1 METIKLKVGDIKP
14 YERNAKKHDEKQIK
28 NVMESIK
35 QFGFVQPVVVDKDN
49 VLIIGHCRLIAAK
62 RLQMREIDAVV
73 AKDLTQEQVDK
84 LRLLDNKLNE
94 SDWDFDLLLEDIP
107 TLDFDGFDI
116 DWNLP
121 EVENPAEEVVEDE
134 PPALPEEAKAILGD
148 IYEIGGVHRLIC
160 GDSTDPATI
169 ERLMD
174 GAKAD
179 MLLTDPPYNVDYV
192 GKTKD
197 ALKIQNDKMD
207 NDSFRQFL
215 RDAFSAADAVMRA
228 GAVFYIWHADSEG
241 YNFRGACA
249 DNDWKVRECLI
260 WNKNSMV
267 LGRQDYQWKHE
278 PCLYGWKDGASHLW
292 ASDRK
297 QVTVLDFDRPTR
309 ADLHPTMKPIALF
322 AYQIGNNTHE
332 GDAVLDLFGGS
343 GTTLMACE
351 QLKRKSYSCELDPKY
366 VDVIVQRYINFKG
379 SDEDVFLLRDGQRIP
394 YKDVK

>member
-1 METIKLKVGDIKP
+1 METINMKLGDIHP
-14 YERNAKKHDEKQIK
+14 YERNAKKHDERQIK

-62 RLQMREIDAVV
+62 RLQMREIPVV
-73 AKDLTQEQVDK
+73 KADSLKQEDVDR

-94 SDWDFDLLLEDIP
+94 SEWDIDLLLEDIP
-107 TLDFDGFDI
+107 TLDFSDFDI
-116 DWNLP
+116 DWELP
-121 EVENPAEEVVEDE
+121 ELDDMTSDEVIEDE
-134 PPALPEEAKAILGD
+134 PPELPEVAKALLGD
-148 IYEIGGVHRLIC
+148 IYEIGGAHRLIC
-160 GDSTDPATI
+160 GDSTDTETI
-169 ERLMD
+169 KQLMD

-179 MLLTDPPYNVDYV
+179 LLLTDPPYNVDYV

-215 RDAFSAADAVMRA
+215 RDAFKSADEVMRA

-241 YNFRGACA
+241 YNFRGACG
-249 DNDWKVRECLI
+249 DVDWKVRECLI

-309 ADLHPTMKPIALF
+309 AELHPTMKPIALF
-322 AYQIGNNTHE
+322 AYQISNNTHE
-332 GDAVLDLFGGS
+332 GDVVLDLFGGS

-366 VDVIVQRYINFKG
+366 VDVIIQRYINFKG
-379 SDEDVFLLRDGQRIP
+379 SDEDVFLIRDGQKIP
-394 YKDVK
+394 YKEM

>member
-1 METIKLKVGDIKP
+1 MEITKINVGDIKP
-14 YERNAKKHDEKQIK
+14 YDRNAKKHDDRQIK

-35 QFGFVQPVVVDKDN
+35 QFGFVQPIVVDKDG
-49 VLIIGHCRLIAAK
+49 VVIIGHCRLIAAK
-62 RLQMREIDAVV
+62 RLKMREVPCV
-73 AKDLTQEQVDK
+73 QVEELTQEQVDK

-94 SDWDFDLLLEDIP
+94 SDWDMDLLLEDIP
-107 TLDFDGFDI
+107 ELDFDGFDI
-116 DWNLP
+116 DWGLP
-121 EVENPAEEVVEDE
+121 EINNPAEEVIEDE
-134 PPALPEEAKAILGD
+134 PPALPEEAKSLLGD
-148 IYEIGGVHRLIC
+148 IFEIGGVHRLIC
-160 GDSTDPATI
+160 GDSTDPETI

-215 RDAFSAADAVMRA
+215 RDAFASADAVMRG

-309 ADLHPTMKPIALF
+309 AELHPTMKPIGLF

-351 QLKRKSYSCELDPKY
+351 QLKRKSYTCELDPKY

-379 SDEDVFLLRDGQRIP
+379 TDEDIFVIRNGQRIP